1 MVSGTI
7 SMWTLRVGLGILM
20 GRYWGLGVLGVWIAM
35 CIDWLLRVTLFV
47 VRFKGHKWETMG
59 IKD

>member
-1 MVSGTI
+1 
-7 SMWTLRVGLGILM
+7 MWTLRVGLGILM